1 MFERIK
7 CILIKEFKQIM
18 RDRRMKITIIIA
30 PIIQIIIFGYAANTD
45 IQHTPM
51 AVYDL
56 DNTKQSREVIRR
68 FTYSQYFDANYYINT
83 EEEQDDLINKSAV
96 MAVLRFN
103 RGFGKYLEG
112 NRTARLQLVL
122 DGSDS
127 NTAQIVLGYANDIMK
142 RYSNEVLENR
152 AQIFLKKRFED
163 FPRVDLRE
171 RTWFNDNLISRN
183 YYVPGVIA
191 LIVTVMGLLLTA
203 MAIVREK
210 EIGTMEQLMV
220 SPIKPYELILGKVT
234 PFAIIAMLQVTFIT
248 VIGVLWFKVP
258 IRGNIFLLFGATVIY
273 MLTSVGVG
281 LFISTIS
288 STQQEAVMATF
299 LFYFPATLLSGFM
312 FPIFNMPKIIQ
323 YVTFINP
330 LRYYLVIIRGLFL
343 KGVGLK
349 ILWPQ
354 LLMLLLMGVA
364 ILTISSLR
372 FQKRLE

>member
-18 RDRRMKITIIIA
+18 RDRRMKIVIFIS

-45 IQHTPM
+45 IQHTPI
-51 AVYDL
+51 AIYDL

-68 FTYSQYFDANYYINT
+68 FTYSQYFDADYYINT
-83 EEEQDDLINKSAV
+83 EEEQDYLINKSAV
-96 MAVLRFN
+96 MGVLRFN

-112 NRTARLQLVL
+112 NRTAHLQLAL

-210 EIGTMEQLMV
+210 EIGTMEQLIV
-220 SPIKPYELILGKVT
+220 SPIKPYELILGKVM

-248 VIGVLWFKVP
+248 AVSVLWFKVP

-273 MLTSVGVG
+273 MLTSVGIG

-299 LFYFPATLLSGFM
+299 LFYFPASLLSGFM
-312 FPIFNMPKIIQ
+312 FPIFNMPRVIQ
-323 YVTFINP
+323 YVIFINP

-343 KGVGLK
+343 KGIGLK

-354 LLMLLLMGVA
+354 LLILLIMGIT
-364 ILTISSLR
+364 ILAMSSLR